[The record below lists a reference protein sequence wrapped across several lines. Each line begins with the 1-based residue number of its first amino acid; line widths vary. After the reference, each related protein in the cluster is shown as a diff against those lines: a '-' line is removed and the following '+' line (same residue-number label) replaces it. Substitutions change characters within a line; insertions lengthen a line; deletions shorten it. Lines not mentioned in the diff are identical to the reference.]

1 MSKALRSLFLFVF
14 VLTVGFLMV
23 GCGAKDGAK
32 QSEKTNQQVAEIK
45 IGAIHPLT
53 GTLAYEGKA
62 IRNALELA
70 LEEVNASGGIKSMGG
85 AKLKLI
91 DGDDQGSP
99 QKAVTEVQ
107 RLVKEGAVILTG
119 CYTSGSTFAATQEAE
134 KLKTPFIITIA
145 SAPNILERGFKYSF
159 RIQPNANIFAQNFLD
174 YIKEILKEHPD
185 VKTAAIMHEDTLF
198 GTTFGDYIE
207 KHIGETGLKL
217 VARVPYSNQSPNLT
231 AEVTKVAAAKPDI
244 LIGTGYYRDQT
255 LMVKTLKEQNV
266 KVKAIIGIANG
277 AFSDPK
283 FIQEMGKDAEYIMD
297 VNYSYN
303 PKNPK
308 SKEVIEK
315 YQQKYGSPLS
325 SHAVYGYVV
334 GKLIA
339 DVLERAGSTD
349 KEKIR
354 EALSKTNFADH
365 ILPNKEIKFNEAGE
379 NINAAGVITQIQNG
393 KKLVVFPEEYAEA
406 KLIFPMPQK

>member
-1 MSKALRSLFLFVF
+1 
-14 VLTVGFLMV
+14 
-23 GCGAKDGAK
+23 
-32 QSEKTNQQVAEIK
+32 
-45 IGAIHPLT
+45 
-53 GTLAYEGKA
+53 
-62 IRNALELA
+62 
-70 LEEVNASGGIKSMGG
+70 
-85 AKLKLI
+85 
-91 DGDDQGSP
+91 
-99 QKAVTEVQ
+99 
-107 RLVKEGAVILTG
+107 
-119 CYTSGSTFAATQEAE
+119 
-134 KLKTPFIITIA
+134 
-145 SAPNILERGFKYSF
+145 
-159 RIQPNANIFAQNFLD
+159 
-174 YIKEILKEHPD
+174 
-185 VKTAAIMHEDTLF
+185 MHEDTLF

-231 AEVTKVAAAKPDI
+231 AEVTKVAAARPDI

-283 FIQEMGKDAEYIMD
+283 FVQEMGKDAEYIMD

-339 DVLERAGSTD
+339 DALERAGSTD
-349 KEKIR
+349 QEKIR
-354 EALSKTNFADH
+354 EALSKANFADH

-406 KLIFPMPQK
+406 KLIFPMPLQ